1 MEIRFIAPTDD
12 RSEISRVY
20 EESWKFAYKGIVPQ
34 SYLDSIPEGRWTIKM
49 FFYGFLRRIVEQ
61 ENSMRKWDLL
71 WRMITWMIILAGK
84 ICVKLDTYINVNTQL
99 SKEWRSA

>member
-34 SYLDSIPEGRWTIKM
+34 SYLDSIPEGRWH
-49 FFYGFLRRIVEQ
+49 LRWTVLIGRH
-61 ENSMRKWDLL
+61 
-71 WRMITWMIILAGK
+71 
-84 ICVKLDTYINVNTQL
+84 
-99 SKEWRSA
+99 